1 MSISLTRLDRW
12 ERAIEG
18 HLGPFV
24 RLLWR
29 ALLSLVLNFVMCLLA
44 LGMVRVLEIVTVH
57 YFDSEPILAG
67 VLPMHYI
74 FNATDA
80 GILFIYAVS
89 IIASIFTLL
98 RKNQQT

>member
-12 ERAIEG
+12 ERAIED

-29 ALLSLVLNFVMCLLA
+29 ALLSFVLNFVMCLFA
-44 LGMVRVLEIVTVH
+44 LGMVRVLQIVIVH
-57 YFDSEPILAG
+57 YLGVEPVLAG
-67 VLPMHYI
+67 VLPIHYV
-74 FNATDA
+74 FDATDF

-89 IIASIFTLL
+89 IVASFFTLL
-98 RKNQQT
+98 GKNQKM